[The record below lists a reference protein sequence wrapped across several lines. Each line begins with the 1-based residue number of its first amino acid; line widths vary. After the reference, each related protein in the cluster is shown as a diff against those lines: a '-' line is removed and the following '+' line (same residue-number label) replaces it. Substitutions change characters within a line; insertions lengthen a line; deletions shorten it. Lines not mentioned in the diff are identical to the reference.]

1 MILIE
6 LAICHGRSRGF
17 EPRRPSQISKDLGPI
32 WHVTLK
38 YKIVQQWKSAGAGM
52 DPLGR
57 SETLRSDHGTRL
69 PAAVSPYGAHLAL
82 SGMRIDAPSRLG
94 DHNHLLEP

>member
-6 LAICHGRSRGF
+6 LAICHGRGRGF
-17 EPRRPSQISKDLGPI
+17 EPRRPLQILKDLGPI

-38 YKIVQQWKSAGAGM
+38 YKIVQQWKSAGM

-94 DHNHLLEP
+94 DHNHSLEP